1 MPLPRTAH
9 SIHLEEK
16 KPWHGT
22 ELCNVMDTLTF
33 GSKLY
38 IVSAS
43 KQYKWFRFA
52 INNCLLI
59 LWHAGAN
66 YSRTSVSTAA
76 GIYRGEI
83 VQEIVFPDALFSDLM
98 LEKLSSEVN
107 METHCTSDVNNCYH
121 QKIAQPH

>member
-1 MPLPRTAH
+1 MKI
-9 SIHLEEK
+9 SIRK
-16 KPWHGT
+16 SFFPG
-22 ELCNVMDTLTF
+22 
-33 GSKLY
+33 
-38 IVSAS
+38 IVLRA
-43 KQYKWFRFA
+43 QQ
-52 INNCLLI
+52 IE
-59 LWHAGAN
+59 
-66 YSRTSVSTAA
+66 